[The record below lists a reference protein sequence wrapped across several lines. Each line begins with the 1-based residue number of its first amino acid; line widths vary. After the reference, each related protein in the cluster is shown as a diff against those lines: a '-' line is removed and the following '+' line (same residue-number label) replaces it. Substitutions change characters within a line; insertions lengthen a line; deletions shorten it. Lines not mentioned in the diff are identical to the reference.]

1 MVRRRPAAARLVPTS
16 TGGSRGAETC
26 RFGHVSRA
34 ARCLLACERLPETP
48 GCLASTPAAAGERAG
63 TPGSAT
69 LCAGLRARSPRR
81 ASMARRSTAA
91 CSECSR
97 HSGQPRQALWEGL
110 QGQSGFLGR
119 DGELSGTT
127 TTSSPIGP
135 PAAGLRGAPL
145 DGRLLPTLPTA
156 SSASLLSLRP
166 PPGACADRLASPA
179 LPTTAARTS
188 ARRPRRPRRA
198 RIARRSSGEC
208 QGGCGV
214 QAASL
219 RPPPTRRGA
228 AVGAAAG
235 LLRCGLHHRVL
246 TASPTPPA
254 ARRCLA
260 LPCHRAKAHTHTHT
274 NTHTLLIIGCVC
286 VSMDA
291 LLRG

>member
-1 MVRRRPAAARLVPTS
+1 MECSLLPRRPCRCEGALRPRAWCPRRLDSLAKLSGKVY
-16 TGGSRGAETC
+16 RA
-26 RFGHVSRA
+26 RA
-34 ARCLLACERLPETP
+34 AC
-48 GCLASTPAAAGERAG
+48 
-63 TPGSAT
+63 
-69 LCAGLRARSPRR
+69 
-81 ASMARRSTAA
+81 
-91 CSECSR
+91 
-97 HSGQPRQALWEGL
+97 
-110 QGQSGFLGR
+110 LGR